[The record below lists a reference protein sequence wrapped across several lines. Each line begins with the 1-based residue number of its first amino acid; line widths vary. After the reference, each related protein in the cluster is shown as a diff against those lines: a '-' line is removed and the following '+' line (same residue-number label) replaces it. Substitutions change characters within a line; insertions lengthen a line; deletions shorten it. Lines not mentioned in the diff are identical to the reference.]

1 MRRPIY
7 TSDLISKPEIKKILD
22 EFIVYPMT
30 KDKPSLLV
38 DKNIKYDNTLLGN
51 AVEILFEILANGN
64 SRINSPVLK
73 SYKKIFS
80 TTASKYK
87 KHKNSDDYYLIP
99 TNSNGSFSSGII
111 PKEQLEGYCKT
122 FNINSECLVK
132 VKTLFHDFNNSLN
145 VLSDKNC
152 FIKNLD
158 NSLFAVLIIAN
169 VLPLCKRFDFFNVN
183 YKRINENTITCLK
196 KIFESFPED
205 YINLKEKVISEQ
217 QISIAGTV
225 GRLDYIIGSSLIE
238 IKSTQQFLTQG
249 HLRQV
254 ALYYLGLEKLKKI
267 RIDKVS
273 IFYSLYGKMV
283 SYKTEEIFRL
293 NQKDNI
299 QEKLNNFWKPQPIL
313 EPSVVD
319 EIVKGKL

>member
-22 EFIVYPMT
+22 EFIVCPII

-51 AVEILFEILANGN
+51 AVEILFEILTNGN
-64 SRINSPVLK
+64 SRINSPALK
-73 SYKKIFS
+73 SYKKIFT

-87 KHKNSDDYYLIP
+87 KHKTSDDYYLIP

-111 PKEQLEGYCKT
+111 VKESLEEYCKIRY
-122 FNINSECLVK
+122 INPENLVK

-145 VLSDKNC
+145 ILKDKNC
-152 FIKNLD
+152 FIKDLD
-158 NSLFAVLIIAN
+158 NSLFAILIIAN
-169 VLPLCKRFDFFNVN
+169 VLPLCKRFNFFNIN

-196 KIFESFPED
+196 KILENFPKD
-205 YINLKEKVISEQ
+205 YINIKEKVISEQ

-225 GRLDYIIGSSLIE
+225 GRLDFIIGSSLIE

-254 ALYYLGLEKLKKI
+254 ALYYLGLEKDKTFNI
-267 RIDKVS
+267 EKVS

-283 SYKTEEIFRL
+283 SYNTVEIFRL
-293 NQKDNI
+293 NQK
-299 QEKLNNFWKPQPIL
+299 EEVLKKLDSFWKPQPIL
-313 EPSVVD
+313 DPSVVD
-319 EIVKGKL
+319 EIVKGKI